1 MATRSAVLK
10 QEIAEREKQ
19 VARVRDELRAAE
31 AQLEDVS
38 AASAAFTQTLQQMH
52 AQQAAIQGE
61 IDRANSEP
69 AEPDSARSSEM
80 TAMLRERATQMA
92 RRVHEMQDRMERL
105 QAQRHRM
112 QDVAAALRDDIAARS
127 AALADLKRACDAAAA
142 ADKVSD
148 AAAAADKVSNAAPR
162 PPPPPPAA
170 AAAVRRLPGRRDDD
184 RDRAELEHATRFLS
198 EIREEKA
205 QVTAMFQAREAEM
218 TARYEARRRGHEQDA
233 AAMVQKLHEVKEAVN
248 AEAAAL
254 EAHMGDVAKRLESEA
269 AKPTDAAT
277 VARMRATADAIR
289 VRLRDVH
296 AHAAKV
302 DQRLEAAEAA
312 QRSGLPN
319 DVAAEHADRMEALT
333 KERETVLERLDQR
346 IADVEQRIGEVRARL
361 NRPRS
366 PQRYEAVADFVRGEA
381 AAPAWRCPPPCCA
394 C

>member
-1 MATRSAVLK
+1 MATRLLVLK
-10 QEIAEREKQ
+10 NEIAEREKQ
-19 VARVRDELRAAE
+19 VARVRDQLRAAE

-38 AASAAFTQTLQQMH
+38 AASAAFTQTLQQVH

-69 AEPDSARSSEM
+69 AEPDSARSSERA
-80 TAMLRERATQMA
+80 AMLRERATQTA
-92 RRVHEMQDRMERL
+92 RRVHAMQDRLERL

-112 QDVAAALRDDIAARS
+112 QAVAATLRDDIAARN
-127 AALADLKRACDAAAA
+127 AAIADLKRACDAAAA
-142 ADKVSD
+142 ANKVSD

-162 PPPPPPAA
+162 PSPPPPAA
-170 AAAVRRLPGRRDDD
+170 AVRMQPGRRDDD

-218 TARYEARRRGHEQDA
+218 TARYEARRRCHEQDA
-233 AAMVQKLHEVKEAVN
+233 AAMVQKLQAVKQAVN
-248 AEAAAL
+248 AETAAL
-254 EAHMGDVAKRLESEA
+254 EAHIGDMAKRLEAAEA
-269 AKPTDAAT
+269 EPSADAAT
-277 VARMRATADAIR
+277 VARMRATADIIR
-289 VRLRDVH
+289 SQLRDLRTRMTQVE
-296 AHAAKV
+296 
-302 DQRLEAAEAA
+302 QQLEEAVAA

-366 PQRYEAVADFVRGEA
+366 PQRYETVADFVRGEA
-381 AAPAWRCPPPCCA
+381 AVPAWRCPPPCCA

>member
-1 MATRSAVLK
+1 MF
-10 QEIAEREKQ
+10 Q
-19 VARVRDELRAAE
+19 LRAPH
-31 AQLEDVS
+31 
-38 AASAAFTQTLQQMH
+38 FTQTLQQVH

-69 AEPDSARSSEM
+69 AEPDSARSSERA
-80 TAMLRERATQMA
+80 AMLRERATQTA
-92 RRVHEMQDRMERL
+92 RRVHAMQDRLERL

-112 QDVAAALRDDIAARS
+112 QAVAATLRDDIAARN

-218 TARYEARRRGHEQDA
+218 TARYEARRRCHEQDA
-233 AAMVQKLHEVKEAVN
+233 AAMVQKLQAVKQAVN
-248 AEAAAL
+248 AETAAL
-254 EAHMGDVAKRLESEA
+254 EAHIGDMAKRLEA
-269 AKPTDAAT
+269 AKAEPSADAASA
-277 VARMRATADAIR
+277 ARMRATADIIR
-289 VRLRDVH
+289 AQLRDLRTRMTQVE
-296 AHAAKV
+296 
-302 DQRLEAAEAA
+302 QQLEEAVAA

-366 PQRYEAVADFVRGEA
+366 PQRYETVADFVRGEA

>member
-69 AEPDSARSSEM
+69 AEPDSARSSERA
-80 TAMLRERATQMA
+80 AMLRERATQTA
-92 RRVHEMQDRMERL
+92 RRVHAMQDRLERL

-112 QDVAAALRDDIAARS
+112 QAVAATLRDDIAARN
-127 AALADLKRACDAAAA
+127 AAIADLKRACDAAAA

-162 PPPPPPAA
+162 PSPPPPAA
-170 AAAVRRLPGRRDDD
+170 AVRMQPGRRDDD

-218 TARYEARRRGHEQDA
+218 TARYEARRRCHEQDA
-233 AAMVQKLHEVKEAVN
+233 AAMVQKLQAVKQAVN
-248 AEAAAL
+248 AETAAL
-254 EAHMGDVAKRLESEA
+254 EAHIGDMAKRLEA
-269 AKPTDAAT
+269 AKAEPSAGAASA
-277 VARMRATADAIR
+277 ARMRATADIIR
-289 VRLRDVH
+289 AQLRDLRTRMTQVE
-296 AHAAKV
+296 
-302 DQRLEAAEAA
+302 QQLEEAVAA

-366 PQRYEAVADFVRGEA
+366 PQRYETVADFVRGEA
-381 AAPAWRCPPPCCA
+381 AVPAWRCPPPCCA

>member
-1 MATRSAVLK
+1 MF
-10 QEIAEREKQ
+10 Q
-19 VARVRDELRAAE
+19 LRAPH
-31 AQLEDVS
+31 
-38 AASAAFTQTLQQMH
+38 FTQTLQQVH

-69 AEPDSARSSEM
+69 AEPDSARSSERA
-80 TAMLRERATQMA
+80 AMLRERATQTA
-92 RRVHEMQDRMERL
+92 RRVHAMQDRLERL

-112 QDVAAALRDDIAARS
+112 QAVAATLRDDIAARN

-162 PPPPPPAA
+162 PSPPPPAA
-170 AAAVRRLPGRRDDD
+170 AVRMQPGRRDDD

-218 TARYEARRRGHEQDA
+218 TARHEQRRRGHEQDA
-233 AAMVQKLHEVKEAVN
+233 AAMVQKLQAVKQAVN
-248 AEAAAL
+248 AETAAL
-254 EAHMGDVAKRLESEA
+254 EAHIGDMAKRLEAAEA
-269 AKPTDAAT
+269 EPSADAAT
-277 VARMRATADAIR
+277 VARMRATADIIR
-289 VRLRDVH
+289 SQLRDLRTRMTQVE
-296 AHAAKV
+296 
-302 DQRLEAAEAA
+302 QQLEEAVAA

-366 PQRYEAVADFVRGEA
+366 PQRYETVADFVRGEA
-381 AAPAWRCPPPCCA
+381 AVPAWRCPPPCCA